1 MFIWSRRPAKVPF
14 KLMSLLS
21 KPSASI
27 KSFSTFTANPFI
39 QNFPYKFNNILTSFY
54 PQPKLSEIVDKST
67 KLLMKSPK
75 FNLEEGFIF
84 GYKSL
89 LQSIIEGN
97 EPMIDSIWEH
107 KLADTF
113 ISGLEKLSEQG
124 YTFMLWNEANPTFK
138 LEWVGAYQI
147 IGAHIDRR
155 RNADSRKLNLDFLL
169 KQSDF
174 FKIYIPK
181 GLKEKTLPMNL
192 EIIMKFTTNFK
203 INVIDKSGRALIN
216 QEDYGDNE
224 IHFVRFESVFNEIE
238 FNFSALMNIKNK
250 LRNAEVEFTGW
261 TITDFDKWLND
272 NPHVV

>member
-1 MFIWSRRPAKVPF
+1 
-14 KLMSLLS
+14 
-21 KPSASI
+21 
-27 KSFSTFTANPFI
+27 
-39 QNFPYKFNNILTSFY
+39 
-54 PQPKLSEIVDKST
+54 
-67 KLLMKSPK
+67 MKSPK

-89 LQSIIEGN
+89 LQSIMEGN

-107 KLADTF
+107 KLADSF
-113 ISGLEKLSEQG
+113 VSGLEKLSELG
-124 YTFMLWNEANPTFK
+124 YTFMLINEANPYFK
-138 LEWVGAYQI
+138 LEWVGANQI

-155 RNADSRKLNLDFLL
+155 RNTDSRKLNLDFLL

-192 EIIMKFTTNFK
+192 EIVVKVTTNFK
-203 INVIDKSGRALIN
+203 INIIDKYGRPLIAS
-216 QEDYGDNE
+216 EDYGDNE

-238 FNFSALMNIKNK
+238 LNFSALMNIRNK

-261 TITDFDKWLND
+261 TITDFDRHLND
-272 NPHVV
+272 NPHVA